1 MSRPAPRL
9 KASLALPITPL
20 TACAFCK
27 RESSI
32 VMKAATHTHVIDVQ
46 ALRVGMFVHLDV
58 GWMAH
63 PFPLSSFRITSPAQ
77 VATIRSLGLDR
88 VRWSPLQS
96 DPVVVETGTTEAA
109 LAAPSPVAANDPDGP
124 DTDVAKAATSAVVP
138 EPIDDAGGPV
148 VSAEEQS
155 RAERRRR
162 LERQRAALKTC
173 ERQYGEASRACRQTI
188 ELVAGR
194 PREAK
199 AQAEALTLALV
210 EKMTGDQELCI
221 RMLTENAA
229 DKASMHAM
237 NVGIVSLLMG
247 RCFGFSSEE
256 MQDIGVGAM
265 LHDIGKLDLPTR
277 MRHPEDNFSP
287 SETRVYQEH
296 VELGLVQARRMGLS
310 PGAMAVIAQHHEH
323 ADGSGFPGQLN
334 SDRMTMAARIVALVD
349 RYDNLCNPR
358 LAAKAMTPHESLSL
372 LFAQGRRKFDTSIL
386 GAFIKMMGVYPPG
399 SMVQLTDDRYGMV
412 VAVNSSRPLKPSVLV
427 HDAGVPREEALVLDL
442 ELSPGL
448 GIRRSIKPQQLPPT
462 ALEYLAPGAR
472 VSYFFEP
479 AHPVE
484 EGL

>member
-1 MSRPAPRL
+1 
-9 KASLALPITPL
+9 
-20 TACAFCK
+20 
-27 RESSI
+27 
-32 VMKAATHTHVIDVQ
+32 MKAATHTHVIDVQ

-77 VATIRSLGLDR
+77 VATIRSLGLAQ

-96 DPVVVETGTTEAA
+96 DPVVVEPDDADSA
-109 LAAPSPVAANDPDGP
+109 LPHPAHAAANDPDGP
-124 DTDVAKAATSAVVP
+124 DTDTGSAAAGSPGT
-138 EPIDDAGGPV
+138 DAQATDEANGPA
-148 VSAEEQS
+148 VSAEAQAL
-155 RAERRRR
+155 AERRRR
-162 LERQRAALKTC
+162 LDRQRAAQKTC
-173 ERQYGEASRACRQTI
+173 EKQYGEASRACRQTI

-221 RMLTENAA
+221 RTLTENVA
-229 DKASMHAM
+229 DKTSMHAM

-277 MRHPEDNFSP
+277 MRHREDNFSP
-287 SETRVYQEH
+287 SETRVYEEH

-310 PGAMAVIAQHHEH
+310 PGATAVIAQHHEH
-323 ADGSGFPGQLN
+323 ADGSGFPAQLN

-358 LAAKAMTPHESLSL
+358 LAAKAMTPHESLSM
-372 LFAQGRRKFDTSIL
+372 LFAQGRSKFDTSIL

-427 HDAGVPREEALVLDL
+427 HDAVPRDEALVLDL
-442 ELSPGL
+442 ELSSGL

-472 VSYFFEP
+472 VTYFFEP
-479 AHPVE
+479 ANPVE
-484 EGL
+484 E